1 MTHDYSDRYLMR
13 PPRPCLSLTIVA
25 VLMHA
30 PPASAQQRPLE
41 TQDPETIGTGH
52 VLVEAGVSYAR
63 GLFYPLSGLEG
74 NLWQLPAMG
83 LDVGLS
89 PIADLQITGGPYD
102 RLSITDRRAAPLA
115 SLVTATGATTHDVDD
130 LAIGA
135 KIRVVPETTGRPGFG
150 FRFSV
155 RLPNAKHRS
164 GLGQDTTD
172 FSASLLAGK
181 TMAALRVAG
190 NIGFTIMSEPLN
202 SMKQN
207 DVITYG
213 LSVTQQI
220 GHGAALVGDVNGRW
234 SSRNGIPPIGTES
247 RGTVTAGGRYTRGSI
262 RLDAG
267 AFVGVTPVDPTIGLT
282 AGFTCVFKAFTL
294 P

>member
-1 MTHDYSDRYLMR
+1 MR
-13 PPRPCLSLTIVA
+13 PARQRLSLMIVA
-25 VLMHA
+25 ALTYA
-30 PPASAQQRPLE
+30 PPASAQQRPLG
-41 TQDPETIGTGH
+41 TQDPETVGTGH
-52 VLVEAGVSYAR
+52 VLVEARVSHAR
-63 GLFYPLSGLEG
+63 DLFYPLSGLKG
-74 NLWQLPAMG
+74 NLWQLPVIG

-135 KIRVVPETTGRPGFG
+135 KVRIVPETTGTPAFG

-155 RLPNAKHRS
+155 RLPNAKHQS

-181 TMAALRVAG
+181 TIAALRVAG

-202 SMKQN
+202 SIKQN

-213 LSVTQQI
+213 LSLAQQI
-220 GHGAALVGDVNGRW
+220 GHDVAFVGDVSGRW
-234 SSRNGIPPIGTES
+234 SARNGIPPIGTES
-247 RGTVTAGGRYTRGSI
+247 RGTVTAGGRYTRGSM
-262 RLDAG
+262 RFDAG
-267 AFVGVTPVDPTIGLT
+267 AFVGLTPVDPTIGLT
-282 AGFTCVFKAFTL
+282 TGFTYVFNAFTL

>member
-1 MTHDYSDRYLMR
+1 MSMR
-13 PPRPCLSLTIVA
+13 PARLCLSLMIVLA
-25 VLMHA
+25 LMHA
-30 PPASAQQRPLE
+30 PPASAQQRPLG
-41 TQDPETIGTGH
+41 TQDPETIGAGR

-63 GLFYPLSGLEG
+63 DLFYPLSGLQG
-74 NLWQLPAMG
+74 SLWQLPAIG

-102 RLSITDRRAAPLA
+102 RLSITDRRDAPLA
-115 SLVTATGATTHDVDD
+115 SLVTASGGTTHDVDD

-135 KIRVVPETTGRPGFG
+135 KVRVAPETTGRPGFG

-181 TMAALRVAG
+181 TIAALRVAG
-190 NIGFTIMSEPLN
+190 NVGFTIMSEPLN

-213 LSVTQQI
+213 LSFVQQI
-220 GHGAALVGDVNGRW
+220 GRGAALVGDVNGRW
-234 SSRNGIPPIGTES
+234 SARNGIPPIGTES
-247 RGTVTAGGRYTRGSI
+247 RGTATAGGRYTRGPI
-262 RLDAG
+262 RIDAG
-267 AFVGVTPVDPTIGLT
+267 VFVGLTSLDPTIGLT
-282 AGFTCVFKAFTL
+282 TGLTYVFNAFRL

>member
-1 MTHDYSDRYLMR
+1 MIRFRKSISGVLLVFSLM
-13 PPRPCLSLTIVA
+13 LL
-25 VLMHA
+25 HA
-30 PPASAQQRPLE
+30 PPTSAQQRPLG
-41 TQDPETIGTGH
+41 TQDPDTIGTGR
-52 VLVEAGVSYAR
+52 VLLEAGVSFAR
-63 GLFYPLSGLEG
+63 DLFYPLSGLQG
-74 NLWQLPAMG
+74 NLWQLPVMG

-89 PIADLQITGGPYD
+89 PIADLQISGGPYD

-115 SLVTATGATTHDVDD
+115 SLVTASGDTTHDVDD

-135 KIRVVPETTGRPGFG
+135 KIRVVPETMGRPGFG

-181 TMAALRVAG
+181 TIAALRVAG

-213 LSVTQQI
+213 LSIAQPI
-220 GHGAALVGDVNGRW
+220 SHGAALVGEVNGRW
-234 SSRNGIPPIGTES
+234 SARNGSPPIGTES

-262 RLDAG
+262 RFDAG
-267 AFVGVTPVDPTIGLT
+267 AFVGLTRVDPTIGLT
-282 AGFTCVFKAFTL
+282 TGFTYIFNAFTL

>member
-1 MTHDYSDRYLMR
+1 MTHDYADFLMR
-13 PPRPCLSLTIVA
+13 PARLCLSLMVA
-25 VLMHA
+25 AALMHA
-30 PPASAQQRPLE
+30 PPASAQQRPLG
-41 TQDPETIGTGH
+41 TQDPDTIGTGR
-52 VLVEAGVSYAR
+52 VLLEAGVSYAR
-63 GLFYPLSGLEG
+63 DEFYPLSGLQG
-74 NLWQLPAMG
+74 NLWQLPVMG

-89 PIADLQITGGPYD
+89 PIADLQISGGPYD

-115 SLVTATGATTHDVDD
+115 SLVTASGDTTHDVDD

-135 KIRVVPETTGRPGFG
+135 KIRVVPETMGRPGFG

-181 TMAALRVAG
+181 TIAALRVAG

-213 LSVTQQI
+213 LSFAQSI
-220 GHGAALVGDVNGRW
+220 GHGAALVGEVNGRW
-234 SSRNGIPPIGTES
+234 SARNGSPPIGTES

-262 RLDAG
+262 RFDAG
-267 AFVGVTPVDPTIGLT
+267 AFVGLTPVDPTIGLT
-282 AGFTCVFKAFTL
+282 TGFTYVFHAFTL

>member
-1 MTHDYSDRYLMR
+1 MR
-13 PPRPCLSLTIVA
+13 PARLCLSLMIVA
-25 VLMHA
+25 ALMHA
-30 PPASAQQRPLE
+30 PPASAQQRPLRTE
-41 TQDPETIGTGH
+41 DPETIGTGH
-52 VLVEAGVSYAR
+52 VLLEAGVSYAR
-63 GLFYPLSGLEG
+63 DLFYPLSGLKG
-74 NLWQLPAMG
+74 NLWQLPVIG

-89 PIADLQITGGPYD
+89 PIADLQITGGPYN

-115 SLVTATGATTHDVDD
+115 SLITATGATTHDVDD

-135 KIRVVPETTGRPGFG
+135 KIRAVPETTGRPALGFS
-150 FRFSV
+150 FSV
-155 RLPNAKHRS
+155 RLPNAKHKS

-181 TMAALRVAG
+181 TIAPLRVAG

-202 SMKQN
+202 SLKQN

-213 LSVTQQI
+213 LSFAQPV
-220 GHGAALVGDVNGRW
+220 GRDAAFVGDVKGRW
-234 SSRNGIPPIGTES
+234 SARNGIPPVGTES

-267 AFVGVTPVDPTIGLT
+267 AFFGLTSVDPTIGLT
-282 AGFTCVFKAFTL
+282 TGFTYLFNAFTL

>member
-1 MTHDYSDRYLMR
+1 MISRGKGMSCVTLVF
-13 PPRPCLSLTIVA
+13 SLTI
-25 VLMHA
+25 LRA
-30 PPASAQQRPLE
+30 PPASAQQRPLG

-52 VLVEAGVSYAR
+52 ILVEAGVSCAR
-63 GLFYPLSGLEG
+63 DVFYPLSGLKG
-74 NLWQLPAMG
+74 NLWQLPVMG

-102 RLSITDRRAAPLA
+102 RLSISDRRAAPLA
-115 SLVTATGATTHDVDD
+115 TLVSATGATTHDVDD

-135 KIRVVPETTGRPGFG
+135 KVRIVPETTKRPGFG

-155 RLPNAKHRS
+155 RLPNAKHTS

-181 TMAALRVAG
+181 TIAALRVAG

-202 SMKQN
+202 SIKQN

-213 LSVTQQI
+213 LSVAQQI
-220 GHGAALVGDVNGRW
+220 GHHAALVGDVNGRW
-234 SSRNGIPPIGTES
+234 SARNGIPPIGTES
-247 RGTVTAGGRYTRGSI
+247 RGIVTAGGRYTRGSI

-267 AFVGVTPVDPTIGLT
+267 AFVGLTSVDPTIGLT
-282 AGFTCVFKAFTL
+282 TGFTYVFKAFTL

>member
-1 MTHDYSDRYLMR
+1 MTHNYSDLLMH
-13 PPRPCLSLTIVA
+13 PRLCLSLTIVA
-25 VLMHA
+25 ALMHA

-63 GLFYPLSGLEG
+63 DLFYPLSGLEG
-74 NLWQLPAMG
+74 NLWQLPVMG

-89 PIADLQITGGPYD
+89 PIADLQITGGPYN
-102 RLSITDRRAAPLA
+102 RLTITDRRAAPLA
-115 SLVTATGATTHDVDD
+115 TLVTATSATTHDVDD

-135 KIRVVPETTGRPGFG
+135 KVRVVPETAGRPGFG

-164 GLGQDTTD
+164 GQGQDTTD

-181 TMAALRVAG
+181 SMAALRVAG

-213 LSVTQQI
+213 LSFAQQI
-220 GHGAALVGDVNGRW
+220 GRGAALVGEVNGRR
-234 SSRNGIPPIGTES
+234 SARNGIPPIGTES
-247 RGTVTAGGRYTRGSI
+247 RGTATAGGRYTRGPI

-267 AFVGVTPVDPTIGLT
+267 VFVGLTSLDPTIGLT
-282 AGFTCVFKAFTL
+282 TGLTYVFNAFRL